1 MNERLRIWAE
11 DYPAY
16 LSSRTDYAK
25 GYKDGIVRAKE
36 SVLMLLNEAE
46 LRKVADLNIY
56 EVFKQ
61 DGVQMIKVLCFFWE
75 GDEGWKRTEFVGLE
89 MPLAEYQQG
98 MIEDDDFYWTIEA
111 QAKQYITDFE
121 SVNDAY
127 EALKEYKIKPLSIN
141 QVNDNT
147 LEGVYY

>member
-1 MNERLRIWAE
+1 MDELRKWAE

-61 DGVQMIKVLCFFWE
+61 DGMQMIKVLCFFWE

-111 QAKQYITDFE
+111 QAKQYITDYPSVFE
-121 SVNDAY
+121 AY
-127 EALKEYKIKPLSIN
+127 ESLKEYKIKPLNIN
-141 QVNDNT
+141 QVDENT
-147 LEGVYY
+147 PEGVYY